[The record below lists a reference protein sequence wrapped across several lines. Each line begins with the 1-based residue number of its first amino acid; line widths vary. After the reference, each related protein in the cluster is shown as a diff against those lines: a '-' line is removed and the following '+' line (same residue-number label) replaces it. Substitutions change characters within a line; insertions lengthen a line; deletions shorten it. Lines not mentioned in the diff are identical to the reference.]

1 MFTVATRVENA
12 KISSKEWTGTHL
24 GNRLGARPGRSSTM
38 QIHKGWKHPT
48 EKHKQMHMEH
58 QQLDR
63 LMGTTSKDAR

>member
-1 MFTVATRVENA
+1 
-12 KISSKEWTGTHL
+12 
-24 GNRLGARPGRSSTM
+24 M